1 MSRSAAR
8 GASKRGS
15 SYVPSRSAGADA
27 YTRKRKSRKRKVVL
41 RGVLIGILCVLL
53 AGGGALA
60 MYIGG
65 INNQLTMGLDSS
77 TKELLA
83 DSVQYDDPFYMLLL
97 GVDKSQERMDS
108 AEYGEADSNYRSD
121 SCNKE
126 KIHNLRY
133 GYQIRFDKATHK
145 YEGPVCSVRQHIG
158 SAIRVVVAPLLEI

>member
-1 MSRSAAR
+1 MSRGAAR

-65 INNQLTMGLDSS
+65 INNQLTMGLDKS

-83 DSVQYDDPFYMLLL
+83 DSVQ
-97 GVDKSQERMDS
+97 
-108 AEYGEADSNYRSD
+108 
-121 SCNKE
+121 
-126 KIHNLRY
+126 
-133 GYQIRFDKATHK
+133 
-145 YEGPVCSVRQHIG
+145 
-158 SAIRVVVAPLLEI
+158 